1 MITMTLGF
9 SAPMLIVAMKQAKRE
24 SKEKNRC
31 MVILDRIVNDLQMY
45 ILEHAQKK
53 KVTASILSR

>member
-1 MITMTLGF
+1 
-9 SAPMLIVAMKQAKRE
+9 VKQTKRE

-31 MVILDRIVNDLQMY
+31 MGFLDRIVNDLQMY
-45 ILEHAQKK
+45 IIEHAQKK